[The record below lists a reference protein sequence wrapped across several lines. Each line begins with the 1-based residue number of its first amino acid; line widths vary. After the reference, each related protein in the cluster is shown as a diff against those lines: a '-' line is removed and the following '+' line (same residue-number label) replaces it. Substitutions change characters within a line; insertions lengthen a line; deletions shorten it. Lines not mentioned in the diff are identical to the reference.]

1 GKLMIGSFGTLAAI
15 AVANFKL
22 LPMPEAERTFLL
34 GFADLASAINVRDR
48 ILTSVL
54 QPAAID
60 LLNPAAAGQYGDG
73 RYVLAVQ
80 ATGNAAAIAR
90 YQFEIGSLAKWAAL
104 DGAEQETFWTQ
115 VRDFTPRF
123 LATNRDGAVVRVSC

>member
-1 GKLMIGSFGTLAAI
+1 SRRRHTRSYGDWSSD
-15 AVANFKL
+15 VCSS
-22 LPMPEAERTFLL
+22 
-34 GFADLASAINVRDR
+34 DL
-48 ILTSVL
+48 
-54 QPAAID
+54 
-60 LLNPAAAGQYGDG
+60 YGDG

-123 LATNRDGAVVRVSC
+123 LATNRDGARSEERRVGKECVHRKYI